1 MVSKR
6 IQLNVIDDTT
16 KVEPKPDFSDRSF
29 VLFCFAKTHFILGE
43 AQGLRGREN
52 KLKSSLNF
60 FRVSNGKKYLFLFLS
75 VCLCLCYGSV
85 CVWCVCVYRE
95 ISGKKE

>member
-1 MVSKR
+1 MSLM
-6 IQLNVIDDTT
+6 IQPKLNPNQIFQTV
-16 KVEPKPDFSDRSF
+16 

-75 VCLCLCYGSV
+75 VFVLVLWVSV
-85 CVWCVCVYRE
+85 CVVCVC
-95 ISGKKE
+95 I